1 VSFSRESSRARPD
14 GCSGNVSFMERIGK
28 EDYYLNIA
36 LAVSRRGTCL
46 RRNYGAVIVNHDE
59 MISTGYTGA
68 PRGARNCV
76 DIRYCARSNMGVP
89 SGERYELCR
98 SVHAEM
104 NAIIHAS
111 RREAMGGTMY
121 LMGVD
126 MEDGQPLQAGAEP
139 CRLCKRVIINAGLD
153 KVVTR
158 NGNGDV
164 ITHHVR
170 DWVTH
175 EDQDYGIVSPPE
187 TGGELA

>member
-1 VSFSRESSRARPD
+1 VSFSRESSRTRPD

-36 LAVSRRGTCL
+36 LAVSQRGTCL

-68 PRGARNCV
+68 PRGTRNCV

-111 RREAMGGTMY
+111 RREAIGGTMY

-164 ITHHVR
+164 ITHYVR

-187 TGGELA
+187 TGGEVA

>member
-1 VSFSRESSRARPD
+1 
-14 GCSGNVSFMERIGK
+14 MERIGK

-76 DIRYCARSNMGVP
+76 DIRYCARSNLGVP

-126 MEDGQPLQAGAEP
+126 MEEWIWKMDNRFKPEPSHAGCARELLSMQAWIKWSQEMGM
-139 CRLCKRVIINAGLD
+139 GM
-153 KVVTR
+153 
-158 NGNGDV
+158 
-164 ITHHVR
+164 
-170 DWVTH
+170 
-175 EDQDYGIVSPPE
+175 
-187 TGGELA
+187 

>member
-1 VSFSRESSRARPD
+1 L
-14 GCSGNVSFMERIGK
+14 GNVSFMERIGK